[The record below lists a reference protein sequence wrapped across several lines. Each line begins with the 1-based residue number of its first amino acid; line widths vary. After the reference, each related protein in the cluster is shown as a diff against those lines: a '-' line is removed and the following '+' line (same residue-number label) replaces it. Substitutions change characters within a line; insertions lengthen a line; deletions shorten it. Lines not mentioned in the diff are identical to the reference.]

1 VLSLEDGIPI
11 SEHYLCSEHA
21 LPLFEQ
27 YNSQASAFPSS
38 ASALYKDVACVE
50 IKALIGSKDGWSVAS
65 LHEKGGRA
73 HFTLELGFVEAT
85 ELYWNLT
92 RVAVARP
99 LTHVAFASAISA
111 LGGILER
118 VTIKG
123 WSKDQTYL
131 LASLHIRQS
140 GNLCEVD
147 VRPSDALNMAIVCRV
162 PIYVPI
168 SSESTTSST

>member
-1 VLSLEDGIPI
+1 MVTYQSTPDGGWNTGCNQCNRESALHVLSLEDGIPI

-73 HFTLELGFVEAT
+73 HFTLE
-85 ELYWNLT
+85 
-92 RVAVARP
+92 
-99 LTHVAFASAISA
+99 
-111 LGGILER
+111 
-118 VTIKG
+118 
-123 WSKDQTYL
+123 
-131 LASLHIRQS
+131 
-140 GNLCEVD
+140 
-147 VRPSDALNMAIVCRV
+147 
-162 PIYVPI
+162 
-168 SSESTTSST
+168 